1 MSEIALLSNQSSSL
15 YASSVAGSSA
25 DQSEYVYDMDRS
37 SVNKFKSRMTRVRI
51 NNPAFGGQV
60 SVEIPSFGILTKMVL
75 RTRITLNSINGGD
88 DSALAAADVAKAI
101 GAMMIDRVSL
111 MNSSR
116 EIQTLYGD
124 CIQYLIYNMPADEKK
139 KWLAAMGDDAGA
151 PAGLVNTDGVP
162 ITFAQGEANRSID
175 IYTLLPF
182 SCFHEGGAGTPYK
195 SCFNTRF
202 IEKLNCTIKF
212 ADVGAA
218 GGFTSSV
225 AHGFSGVVTLDTNNC
240 ELLCDFDV
248 LEQKSLNKV
257 EEANYSLSQPLAQVM
272 SNWALTKKSKTFGAG
287 DTKMNINLFNTQ
299 LAHSIV
305 IVVDRKDATGLGHGA
320 AGWQAYGTGRHVAL
334 KGIKL
339 SSAGRVLYEATTV
352 QECAYI
358 GSTDNG
364 LGNCWGTYNAGA
376 HGADKF
382 YVIPFGNLLRDT
394 SAIKGCCALK
404 NLNSLELEVDIV
416 GAGNNHIYE
425 LKAYCRFYQATA
437 TQSNTGRISISLS
450 S

>member
-1 MSEIALLSNQSSSL
+1 
-15 YASSVAGSSA
+15 
-25 DQSEYVYDMDRS
+25 MDRS
-37 SVNKFKSRMTRVRI
+37 SVNKFKSRMTRVKI
-51 NNPAFGGQV
+51 NNPAFGSQV

-75 RTRITLNSINGGD
+75 RTRITLNSIGGGD
-88 DSALAAADVAKAI
+88 DSTTAAADVAKAI

-139 KWLAAMGDDAGA
+139 KWLAAMGDDAEA
-151 PAGLVNTDGVP
+151 NTNTGLVNTVGATIDYGQ
-162 ITFAQGEANRSID
+162 AQANRSID

-218 GGFTSSV
+218 GGLVSNH
-225 AHGFSGVVTLDTNNC
+225 AQNGFSGVVTLDTHHC

-257 EEANYSLSQPLAQVM
+257 EESNYSLSQPLAQVM
-272 SNWALTKKSKTFGAG
+272 SNWALTKGSSGTLAG
-287 DTKMNINLFNTQ
+287 GNTKMNLNLFNTQ

-305 IVVDRKDATGLGHGA
+305 IVVDRKDALVHGNGA
-320 AGWQAYGTGRHVAL
+320 DGWQKYGTGRHAPL

-352 QECAYI
+352 QECSYI

-364 LGNCWGTYNAGA
+364 LGNCWGHYNAGA
-376 HGADKF
+376 PGADKI

-404 NLNSLELEVDIV
+404 NLNSLELEVDIA
-416 GAGNNHIYE
+416 GAANGQDYE

>member
-37 SVNKFKSRMTRVRI
+37 SVNKFKSRMTRVKV
-51 NNPAFGGQV
+51 NNPTFGGQV

-75 RTRITLNSINGGD
+75 RTRITFATQGTHGAQAGADLAKSIH
-88 DSALAAADVAKAI
+88 
-101 GAMMIDRVSL
+101 AMIIDRVSL

-124 CIQYLIYNMPADEKK
+124 CIQYLVYNMPKDEKE
-139 KWLAAMGDDAGA
+139 KWLAVGADD
-151 PAGLVNTDGVP
+151 PADGSMVQTTGVTVP
-162 ITFAQGEANRSID
+162 FTNAAQNPSVD

-182 SCFHEGGAGTPYK
+182 SCFHEGGSGTPYK

-212 ADVGAA
+212 ADVGGA
-218 GGFTSSV
+218 GGLASAEGTNGFTGSTIDV
-225 AHGFSGVVTLDTNNC
+225 NHC

-257 EEANYSLSQPLAQVM
+257 EESNYSLSQPLAQVM
-272 SNWALTKKSKTFGAG
+272 SNWALTKRSSGALAG
-287 DTKMNINLFNTQ
+287 GNTKMNLNLFNTQ

-305 IVVDRKDATGLGHGA
+305 IVVDRKDNAGLDHGA
-320 AGWQAYGTGRHVAL
+320 NYWQKYGTGRHVAL

-339 SSAGRVLYEATTV
+339 SSAGRVLYEATTA
-352 QECAYI
+352 QECAFI
-358 GSTDNG
+358 GSTDNS
-364 LGNCWGTYNAGA
+364 LGNCWGKRNVGA
-376 HGADKF
+376 PGSDKI

-394 SAIKGCCALK
+394 SATKGCVALK

-416 GAGNNHIYE
+416 GAADTHEYE
-425 LKAYCRFYQATA
+425 LKSYCRFYQATA

>member
-37 SVNKFKSRMTRVRI
+37 SVNKFKSRMTRVKI
-51 NNPAFGGQV
+51 NNPAFGNQV

-75 RTRITLNSINGGD
+75 RTRITLNSIAQGND
-88 DSALAAADVAKAI
+88 TATDAADVAKAI

-124 CIQYLIYNMPADEKK
+124 CIQYLIYNMGADEKK
-139 KWLAAMGDDAGA
+139 KWLAAMGDDAEAIG
-151 PAGLVNTDGVP
+151 GTSLVNTIGAT
-162 ITFAQGEANRSID
+162 IGYGGAQVGGDRSID

-212 ADVGAA
+212 ADVGL
-218 GGFTSSV
+218 TSTV
-225 AHGFSGVVTLDTNNC
+225 ANGFSGVVTLDTNHC

-272 SNWALTKKSKTFGAG
+272 SNWALTKKRSGALAG
-287 DTKMNINLFNTQ
+287 TTKMNLNLFNTQ
-299 LAHSIV
+299 LAHSLV
-305 IVVDRKDATGLGHGA
+305 IVVDRKDAAGLVNGA
-320 AGWQAYGTGRHVAL
+320 DAWQKYGTGRHAPL

-364 LGNCWGTYNAGA
+364 LGNCWGHYNAGQP
-376 HGADKF
+376 GADKI

-404 NLNSLELEVDIV
+404 NLNSLELEVDIA
-416 GAGNNHIYE
+416 GAVDGHDYE

>member
-37 SVNKFKSRMTRVRI
+37 SVNKFKSRMTRVRV
-51 NNPAFGGQV
+51 NNPAFGSQV

-75 RTRITLNSINGGD
+75 RTRITFATQGNHGAQDGADLAKSIH
-88 DSALAAADVAKAI
+88 
-101 GAMMIDRVSL
+101 AMIIDRVSL

-124 CIQYLIYNMPADEKK
+124 CIQYLVYNMPKDEKE
-139 KWLAAMGDDAGA
+139 KWLAVGADD
-151 PAGLVNTDGVP
+151 PADGSMVQTTGVTVP
-162 ITFAQGEANRSID
+162 FTNAAQNPSVD

-182 SCFHEGGAGTPYK
+182 SCFHEGGSGTPYK

-212 ADVGAA
+212 ADVGGA
-218 GGFTSSV
+218 GGLASAEGTNGFTGSTID
-225 AHGFSGVVTLDTNNC
+225 ANHC

-257 EEANYSLSQPLAQVM
+257 EESNYSLSQPLAQVM
-272 SNWALTKKSKTFGAG
+272 SNWALTKRQHTFGANE
-287 DTKMNINLFNTQ
+287 TKMNLNLFNTQ

-305 IVVDRKDATGLGHGA
+305 IVVDKKNELVHGNGA
-320 AGWQAYGTGRHVAL
+320 NGWQKYGTGRHAPL

-352 QECAYI
+352 QECSYI

-364 LGNCWGTYNAGA
+364 LGNCWGHYNAGA
-376 HGADKF
+376 PGADKF

-416 GAGNNHIYE
+416 GAAANQEYE